1 MGARYL
7 DPNGEAEQW
16 TRRGV
21 EYTVERMEDGLNVSH
36 FYVNPEFRGEGR
48 GRDVMRGIIDEA
60 RSNGFDYVVVNI
72 GDRETSLPFLRS
84 LGFDIVEAHPDHV
97 TAEIELSSGLDLF

>member
-36 FYVNPEFRGEGR
+36 FYVKPEFRGEGR

-60 RSNGFDYVVVNI
+60 RSNGFD
-72 GDRETSLPFLRS
+72 
-84 LGFDIVEAHPDHV
+84 IVEAHPDHV